1 MSDKQ
6 STVGILLF
14 LCINLTFIDPIS
26 HVNDFTE
33 EPINFIDVWSS
44 VECENSTYTTQTF
57 S

>member
-6 STVGILLF
+6 STVGSLRF

-26 HVNDFTE
+26 HVNDFIE
-33 EPINFIDVWSS
+33 EPINFIDVWAS